1 MPCLQVLADREIEL
15 TALTRLRF
23 GPDGSAVQFYDL
35 LAMGKPDTRTLISC
49 PGVQSLKNDK
59 DPFEELRLDTDAV
72 IPHHKPPMVGIFS
85 RPDGDGRYPVGM
97 SEFNGVDDEILQQ
110 QF

>member
-59 DPFEELRLDTDAV
+59 DPIEELGLDADA
-72 IPHHKPPMVGIFS
+72 IISNDKPPVIAFF
-85 RPDGDGRYPVGM
+85 RCRDGDLRHPVGM
-97 SEFNGVDDEILQQ
+97 SEFDGVGNKVL
-110 QF
+110 